1 MTAILNINDILSA
14 IEDVDVITAMEEAFI
29 QYSVGNAVVP
39 PVGELLFDKPK
50 GDAHIKYGYIKDNE
64 FYCIKIA
71 SGFYENAKLGIPSS
85 QGMMLLFSQ
94 KTGEPI
100 AVLLDEGRLTD
111 IRTAAAGAL
120 AAKYFAP
127 KKVKAIGII
136 GSGIQARLQL
146 QYLQKVT
153 DCNTVWIW
161 GRNSENTNKFKEEVE
176 NEYDVHI
183 ASSPSELASHCNL
196 IVTTT
201 PSNEPIL
208 IAEDIKPGTH
218 ITAVGSDTADK
229 QELESQLLQKA
240 DIVIADSLI
249 QSETRGEI
257 FRAVNDNAIDS
268 KNVIELGSAIQNETL
283 QRINDDQISIVDLT
297 GVAVQDIM
305 IATAVYKNHL
315 DRKI

>member
-1 MTAILNINDILSA
+1 MTAILNLKDILSA
-14 IEDVDVITAMEEAFI
+14 IEDVDVIAAMEEAFI

-39 PVGELLFDKPK
+39 PVGELLFDNPK
-50 GDAHIKYGYIKDNE
+50 GDAHIKYGYIKGNE
-64 FYCIKIA
+64 YYCIKIA
-71 SGFYENAKLGIPSS
+71 SGFYDNAKLGIPSS
-85 QGMMLLFSQ
+85 QGIMLLFSQ
-94 KTGEPI
+94 KSGEPI

-120 AAKYFAP
+120 AAYYFAP
-127 KKVKAIGII
+127 KMVKAIGII

-146 QYLQKVT
+146 QYLQKAK
-153 DCNTVWIW
+153 DCNKVWVW
-161 GRNSENTNKFKEEVE
+161 GRNLETASKFKKEVE
-176 NEYDVHI
+176 SEYDVHI

-196 IVTTT
+196 IITTT

-208 IAEDIKPGTH
+208 FAEDIKPGTH

-229 QELESQLLQKA
+229 QELESRLLQKA
-240 DIVIADSLI
+240 DIVVADSLI

-257 FRAVNDNAIDS
+257 YRAINDNTIDS
-268 KNVIELGSAIQNETL
+268 QNIIELGSAIQNKTL

-315 DRKI
+315 DSKI